1 MGHPAAK
8 VLMDGYWAEVEKAGL
23 DDNPYRAGFAQI
35 VVVADSDAQAEKLYL
50 QHLRNFYA
58 KALFVNPGIA
68 AVPGVQTLAS
78 YKHGLMTGAGSY
90 RGGSRPTAPEEMTW
104 ADFTD
109 KSKRVIGGS
118 PDTVVAGIEEAVRN
132 LRIGHLLV
140 LLQIQSMDHELTK
153 YNMRTFAEKVL
164 PRISGI
170 WDKEGYQDHWW
181 PQGAARGNRH
191 LDRNNQ
197 ARIPAGATA

>member
-1 MGHPAAK
+1 MGR
-8 VLMDGYWAEVEKAGL
+8 L
-23 DDNPYRAGFAQI
+23 YRQI
-35 VVVADSDAQAEKLYL
+35 KTS
-50 QHLRNFYA
+50 HR
-58 KALFVNPGIA
+58 
-68 AVPGVQTLAS
+68 
-78 YKHGLMTGAGSY
+78 
-90 RGGSRPTAPEEMTW
+90 R
-104 ADFTD
+104 
-109 KSKRVIGGS
+109 S

-181 PQGAARGNRH
+181 PQGAAKGNRYLGH
-191 LDRNNQ
+191 NKQ
-197 ARIPAGATA
+197 PRIPAGATS

>member
-1 MGHPAAK
+1 
-8 VLMDGYWAEVEKAGL
+8 
-23 DDNPYRAGFAQI
+23 
-35 VVVADSDAQAEKLYL
+35 
-50 QHLRNFYA
+50 
-58 KALFVNPGIA
+58 
-68 AVPGVQTLAS
+68 
-78 YKHGLMTGAGSY
+78 
-90 RGGSRPTAPEEMTW
+90 MTW

-140 LLQIQSMDHELTK
+140 LLQIQSMDHELTN
-153 YNMRTFAEKVL
+153 YNTRMFAEKVL

-181 PQGAARGNRH
+181 PQGAAKRNRH
-191 LDRNNQ
+191 LAKSGT
-197 ARIPAGATA
+197 ARTLAGAVA